1 MRVKKT
7 RSDSTETLTGGAGDL
22 AGISELKP
30 SLLGSAMY
38 SLAPFRRRIVLDN
51 LRQVFGDR
59 LSQPQMRRL
68 TRSFYSHFARAIG
81 ENLAMMASSQRR
93 IAGKVDVVGVE
104 HVLNAAEL
112 GKGVLILTGHFGN
125 WELSAI
131 AAMLQFRKYQNRFH
145 VIRKSLTPGLE
156 DIVFG
161 RFRRAGL
168 RIISPINALT
178 GVFDALEKNDV
189 VIFIMDQHAVL
200 GSKAIAVE
208 FFGREAGTNRS
219 LALVARKSGAPVV
232 PASSYRRPDG
242 RHVMQFFP
250 PLEWISADSSR
261 EEIYLNTLGYNQVLE
276 KFVLDHPDQWLWIHR
291 RWKIG
296 TRPPSRRRQREL
308 RMGRR

>member
-1 MRVKKT
+1 MVEESRL
-7 RSDSTETLTGGAGDL
+7 DSTETLSGDAGDL

-30 SLLGSAMY
+30 SLLGSAVY
-38 SLAPFRRRIVLDN
+38 SLAPFRRRIVMDN
-51 LRQVFGDR
+51 LRQVFADR
-59 LSQPQMRRL
+59 LSELELRRL
-68 TRSFYSHFARAIG
+68 AQCFYSHSVKTIG
-81 ENLAMMASSQRR
+81 ENLAIMASSERS

-104 HVLNAAEL
+104 HVLKAAEQ

-125 WELSAI
+125 WELSAM

-145 VIRKSLTPGLE
+145 VIRKALAPGVE
-156 DIVFG
+156 DIVFN
-161 RFRRAGL
+161 RFRKAGL
-168 RIISPINALT
+168 RIISPVNALT
-178 GVFDALEKNDV
+178 GVFNALEKNDV

-232 PASSYRRPDG
+232 PASSYRKPDG
-242 RHVMQFFP
+242 RHVMQFYP

-261 EEIYLNTLGYNQVLE
+261 EEIYRNTLGYNQVLE
-276 KFVLDHPDQWLWIHR
+276 RFVLDHPDQWLWIHR
-291 RWKIG
+291 RWKIEI
-296 TRPPSRRRQREL
+296 RPPSRRRQREL